1 MFQEDQNP
9 ANNPFNY
16 IKEWQNGSLKIE
28 VMFYYY
34 ICFWVVLIRMW
45 AVNESFQLHSTI
57 PRDSKRRFGIRIYPR
72 IGSPN
77 KGLSVSNFYRWNCNW
92 LGWSDWSASIA
103 FRAINSGTNKESQN
117 NNAIRSRCLGRPNA
131 WFWCPWA
138 LFWKNGLLVILM
150 TFFCNFDWNV
160 VMEFVHVFQKSPHFL
175 SFPTIEK

>member
-1 MFQEDQNP
+1 MLPIIHSIF
-9 ANNPFNY
+9 

-57 PRDSKRRFGIRIYPR
+57 PRDSKRHFGIRIYPR

-92 LGWSDWSASIA
+92 LGWSDWSGSIA

-138 LFWKNGLLVILM
+138 FFLEKWALGNPNDILL
-150 TFFCNFDWNV
+150 
-160 VMEFVHVFQKSPHFL
+160 
-175 SFPTIEK
+175 